1 VVTGLGC
8 VSPLACSV
16 EKTWQRLINGES
28 GIRAIDTFDTTDLPS
43 KVAGLIPWKKENE
56 DSHEEV
62 FDPSTVVSAK
72 DQHKMDRFIL
82 YGLAAAIES
91 VRNAGWEDPS
101 DVEKERTGVVI
112 GSGIGGLETI
122 YNTSVTLHDRGAR
135 RVSPFF
141 IPSCLVNLAAGH
153 VSIRYGFT
161 GPNYATATACS
172 AGAHA
177 IGEAFHLIRQNLADV
192 MIAGGAEAAVCRLAV
207 SGFSAARALSTHF
220 NDHPTEASR
229 PWDKDRDG
237 FVIGEGAGVLV
248 LEEFEHARRRGAHVY
263 AEMTG
268 YGLSGDAY
276 HMTAPPADGAGAY
289 RAMKMALDSAALAPQ
304 DIDYINA
311 HGTSTPTGDQA
322 ELSGVQRLFGPQARV
337 WMSSTKSS
345 IGHLLGGSGA
355 VEAVFSVKALCTNIV
370 PPTLNLHVPP
380 PDATIDLVPH
390 VAKERRLTAV
400 MSNSFGFGGTN
411 ASLIFKAV

>member
-1 VVTGLGC
+1 
-8 VSPLACSV
+8 LACSV
-16 EKTWQRLINGES
+16 EKTWKALINGKS
-28 GIRAIDTFDTTDLPS
+28 GIRLIDTFDTTDLPS
-43 KVAGLIPWKKENE
+43 KIAGLVPWKKEDGSSPDDE
-56 DSHEEV
+56 T
-62 FDPSTVVSAK
+62 FDPSTVVPAK

-91 VRNAGWEDPS
+91 VRDAGWEAPS
-101 DVEKERTGVVI
+101 DEEKGRTGVVI
-112 GSGIGGLETI
+112 GSGVGGLETI
-122 YNTSVTLHDRGAR
+122 YNTSVTLYDGGAR

-177 IGEAFHLIRQNLADV
+177 IGEAFHLIRHNLADV
-192 MIAGGAEAAVCRLAV
+192 MVAGGAEGAVCRLAV
-207 SGFSAARALSTHF
+207 AGFSAARALSTHF
-220 NDHPTEASR
+220 NDRPTEASR

-237 FVIGEGAGVLV
+237 FIIGEGAGALV
-248 LEEFEHARRRGAHVY
+248 LEEYEHARRRGAKIY
-263 AEMTG
+263 AEIVG

-276 HMTAPPADGAGAY
+276 HMTAPPPDGAGAY
-289 RAMKMALDSAALAPQ
+289 RAMKTALMSAGMNPQ
-304 DIDYINA
+304 DVDYINA
-311 HGTSTPTGDQA
+311 HGTSTPIGDQA
-322 ELSGVQRLFGPQARV
+322 ELSSVQRLFGAQTRA

-355 VEAVFSVKALCTNIV
+355 IEAVFAVKTLCTHIV

-380 PDATIDLVPH
+380 PDAAIDLVPR
-390 VAKERRLTAV
+390 VAKERKITVV

-411 ASLIFKAV
+411 ASLIFKAAHDA